1 MSELSFLLILL
12 LDHKLPKPVK
22 DLIKDRI
29 KEIEAKPQQARS
41 VSIPVLGTI
50 GAQAPSTIAN
60 LEREQVA
67 QAPQAPLPPI
77 TNRIVGG
84 EVDTGRGT
92 RGPRKF

>member
-12 LDHKLPKPVK
+12 LDHKLSKPVK

-29 KEIEAKPQQARS
+29 KEIETKPQ
-41 VSIPVLGTI
+41 VKSIQIPILGTI
-50 GAQAPSTIAN
+50 GGQAPSTLAN
-60 LEREQVA
+60 LEREHA
-67 QAPQAPLPPI
+67 QPQPAAPPLPPI